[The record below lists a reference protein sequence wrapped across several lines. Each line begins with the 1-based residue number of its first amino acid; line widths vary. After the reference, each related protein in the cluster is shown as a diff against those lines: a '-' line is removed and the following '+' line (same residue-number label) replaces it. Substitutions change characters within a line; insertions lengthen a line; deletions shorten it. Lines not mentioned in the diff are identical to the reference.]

1 MMSGR
6 RVVHS
11 VPYVRFGAELV
22 PLLASV
28 LFLFAAS
35 SFAQDPGMAAA
46 QAAQAAQQASQLA
59 MQASQQANQQA
70 AQAAQQASQQAN
82 EQAIR
87 DSQAM
92 MNSSTSAPRGNGRAD
107 KPRFYPASGKFVSA
121 TRVTIQD
128 NVPKASL
135 FYTLDGTEPTTSST
149 PYTGPVLISSTTRL
163 KAIAWSPIY
172 SPSRVASAKYVIK

>member
-11 VPYVRFGAELV
+11 VPCVSFGAALV

-46 QAAQAAQQASQLA
+46 QAAQQASQLAMQASQLA

-70 AQAAQQASQQAN
+70 MQASQQAN
-82 EQAIR
+82 EQAMR
-87 DSQAM
+87 DAQQASAM
-92 MNSSTSAPRGNGRAD
+92 LNSSTSVPRGKGRAD

-135 FYTLDGTEPTTSST
+135 FLHP
-149 PYTGPVLISSTTRL
+149 
-163 KAIAWSPIY
+163 
-172 SPSRVASAKYVIK
+172 

>member
-11 VPYVRFGAELV
+11 VPCVSFGAALV

-46 QAAQAAQQASQLA
+46 QAAQQASQLAMQASQLAMQASQLA

-70 AQAAQQASQQAN
+70 MQASQQAN
-82 EQAIR
+82 EQAMR
-87 DSQAM
+87 DAQQASAM
-92 MNSSTSAPRGNGRAD
+92 LNSSTSVPRGKGRAD

-135 FYTLDGTEPTTSST
+135 FLHP
-149 PYTGPVLISSTTRL
+149 
-163 KAIAWSPIY
+163 
-172 SPSRVASAKYVIK
+172 